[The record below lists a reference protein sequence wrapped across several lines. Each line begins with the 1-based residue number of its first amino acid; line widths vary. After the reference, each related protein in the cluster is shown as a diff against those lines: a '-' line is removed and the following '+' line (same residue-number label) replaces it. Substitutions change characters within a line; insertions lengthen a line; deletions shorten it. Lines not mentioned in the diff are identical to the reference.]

1 MMLML
6 QAMEEQGRSSRHSDF
21 QDRELGDKG
30 DVPQPHKQEA
40 LHATNNK
47 NFQPSELK
55 QNVVTDKLFIG
66 SYYVGSIQE
75 RNPSNVEDDGVS
87 WRVKI

>member
-1 MMLML
+1 MLML
-6 QAMEEQGRSSRHSDF
+6 QAMEEQGRASRHSDF
-21 QDRELGDKG
+21 QERELGDKG

-40 LHATNNK
+40 LHATHNT

-66 SYYVGSIQE
+66 SYYVGSMQE
-75 RNPSNVEDDGVS
+75 RNQSNVEDDGVS

>member
-1 MMLML
+1 MLML
-6 QAMEEQGRSSRHSDF
+6 QAMEEQGRSSRHRDY
-21 QDRELGDKG
+21 QKRELGDKG
-30 DVPQPHKQEA
+30 DVPQRHKQEA
-40 LHATNNK
+40 LHAGHNN

-66 SYYVGSIQE
+66 SYYVGSIQD

>member
-1 MMLML
+1 MLML
-6 QAMEEQGRSSRHSDF
+6 QVMEEPGRTSRHRDF
-21 QDRELGDKG
+21 QKRELGDKG
-30 DVPQPHKQEA
+30 DVPQPHSQEA

-66 SYYVGSIQE
+66 SYYVGSMQE
-75 RNPSNVEDDGVS
+75 RNLSNVEDDGVS